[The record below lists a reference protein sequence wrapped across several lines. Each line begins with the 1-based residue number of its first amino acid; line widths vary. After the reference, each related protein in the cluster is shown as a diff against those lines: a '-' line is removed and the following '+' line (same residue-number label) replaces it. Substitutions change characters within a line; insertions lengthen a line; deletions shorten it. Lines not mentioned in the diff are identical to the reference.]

1 MSRLADPV
9 RPLLK
14 TSAVATLLRF
24 VRVAVLRLRMNSS
37 DPDRDMLKKIV
48 RRAEALYALSAAK
61 ATADGSREGG
71 ITGMKRRT
79 SWPRTIRAF
88 PVA

>member
-1 MSRLADPV
+1 
-9 RPLLK
+9 
-14 TSAVATLLRF
+14 
-24 VRVAVLRLRMNSS
+24 MNSS

-71 ITGMKRRT
+71 IAGMKCRT

-88 PVA
+88 TGA